1 MYNELYHHGI
11 KGQKWGIRRFQNP
24 DGSLTSA
31 GKKRYGSSES
41 FGARLRNSFAKRR
54 QASAAKKAPMSDEDL
69 KKAINRM
76 QMEKTYN
83 QLMSELHPKKKSRVK
98 NFISDMMYYGLEK
111 VTKGAIDAGTAKLF
125 AKRKTADDYE
135 KDELERLKR
144 QRDLISVRKEIE
156 NLEKKKEKTETL
168 NETLDKLRSGKTTVR
183 DMSQSDIKKVTN
195 YLNDAN
201 LLERSLLKDDD
212 RSSVEKAR
220 YDKWL
225 KDHDVYNRRV

>member
-1 MYNELYHHGI
+1 MYNELYHYGI

-41 FGARLRNSFAKRR
+41 LGARLRNSFAKRK
-54 QASAAKKAPMSDEDL
+54 QASAAKKAPMSDDDL
-69 KKAINRM
+69 KRAINRM

-83 QLMSELHPKKKSRVK
+83 QLMSELHPKKKSRAK
-98 NFISDMMYYGLEK
+98 EFIANMTYYALEK

-144 QRDLISVRKEIE
+144 QRDI
-156 NLEKKKEKTETL
+156 EKTQKELDDIRKKPETVNETL
-168 NETLDKLRSGKTTVR
+168 NKLRSGKRTVS
-183 DMSQSDIKKVTN
+183 DLSQGEVKQVTN
-195 YLNDAN
+195 YLNDSKA
-201 LLERSLLKDDD
+201 LEKKLTTVFEEERV
-212 RSSVEKAR
+212 SSAEKAR